1 MLITTNPRKPL
12 SKPCDISDDG
22 TFHPR
27 GAFMT
32 KLQEKLTVL
41 MIFSPPGRNA
51 SVLSPPGDVVL
62 ALPGVALEPA
72 RHHQQPPTHGWAGFE
87 VVRRMNDDDFD
98 DDHDD
103 DDDDDDADDDDGD
116 DDYDI

>member
-32 KLQEKLTVL
+32 IFYDKLQEKLMVL
-41 MIFSPPGRNA
+41 MVFSPPGRNA

-72 RHHQQPPTHGWAGFE
+72 RHHQQPPTHGWAGFK
-87 VVRRMNDDDFD
+87 VVRSKNDDIYIMTECLSVC
-98 DDHDD
+98 HEK
-103 DDDDDDADDDDGD
+103 
-116 DDYDI
+116 

>member
-1 MLITTNPRKPL
+1 M
-12 SKPCDISDDG
+12 
-22 TFHPR
+22 
-27 GAFMT
+27 
-32 KLQEKLTVL
+32 
-41 MIFSPPGRNA
+41 
-51 SVLSPPGDVVL
+51 LSPPGDVVL

-103 DDDDDDADDDDGD
+103 NYGDDDDVVADYDDDDDACDQKGAD
-116 DDYDI
+116 